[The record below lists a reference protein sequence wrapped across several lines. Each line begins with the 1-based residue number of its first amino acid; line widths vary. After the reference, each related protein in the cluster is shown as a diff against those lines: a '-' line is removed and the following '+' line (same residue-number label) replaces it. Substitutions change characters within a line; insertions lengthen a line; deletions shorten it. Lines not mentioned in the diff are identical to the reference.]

1 MADNIF
7 GRKFYAEEKIA
18 VETDYNNILLIDPN
32 KIVTPDGKFEE
43 RNVQQENLVMYAN
56 LEAKFLPRTK
66 LANGVTLEESIYNVP
81 IANMNINF
89 LNPGQKGFLDS
100 SWTDYITGENSLK
113 QQGQNQIKT
122 NTKIDSNNQQVINR
136 TVVNQ
141 NDNQTLGIKSI
152 KIRNNR

>member
-89 LNPGQKGFLDS
+89 LNPGFKKLILPTEIVLTDS
-100 SWTDYITGENSLK
+100 FNETPNANFVLG
-113 QQGQNQIKT
+113 
-122 NTKIDSNNQQVINR
+122 R
-136 TVVNQ
+136 TEHS
-141 NDNQTLGIKSI
+141 KFA
-152 KIRNNR
+152 